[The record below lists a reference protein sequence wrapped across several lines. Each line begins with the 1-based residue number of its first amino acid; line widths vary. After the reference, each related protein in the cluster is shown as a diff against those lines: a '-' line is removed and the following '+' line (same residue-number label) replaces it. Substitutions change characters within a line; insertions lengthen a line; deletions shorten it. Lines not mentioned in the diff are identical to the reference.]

1 MTSTK
6 KSAPRSAKKATVASK
21 TLWLPDSIKNVSGN
35 EKWSNTVLFDLHETI
50 VNWGG
55 TIATIAKQMYPHSNF
70 NPNKMDFYNAGFDP
84 SCNLN
89 SYEWEMVLIQSLTH
103 GVYGQLPL
111 VDKDIR
117 AQMWKI
123 ARTGTR
129 IRIATHVPGASD
141 ISHTDKIP
149 VHTNVAQRLTI
160 ELIKRLDLPVDLERD
175 VEFIY
180 PSRKKEFMAE
190 RYIPLIIE
198 DNIETAAGVAT
209 YAHACI
215 LVPKSY
221 NAGFK
226 CPNVLR
232 LATRAE
238 LDTRVISFF
247 KELKRLDLLRPY

>member
-1 MTSTK
+1 MISTN
-6 KSAPRSAKKATVASK
+6 KSAALSAKKATAASQ
-21 TLWLPDSIKNVSGN
+21 TLWLPDSIKNVSSD
-35 EKWSNTVLFDLHETI
+35 EKWSNEVLWDLHETI
-50 VNWGG
+50 VNWGAP
-55 TIATIAKQMYPHSNF
+55 IANLAKQLYPHSNF
-70 NPNKMDFYNAGFDP
+70 DPTKMSFYNAGFDP

-89 SYEWEMVLIQSLTH
+89 PYEWEMVLIQALTH
-103 GVYGQLPL
+103 GLYGQLEL
-111 VDKDIR
+111 ADKDTHR
-117 AQMWKI
+117 QMWKI
-123 ARTGTR
+123 AKSGTR
-129 IRIATHVPGASD
+129 NRIATHVPGASD

-149 VHTNVAQRLTI
+149 YHSNVAQRLTL
-160 ELIKRLDLPVDLERD
+160 ELIKRLNLPVDVERD

-180 PSRKKEFMAE
+180 PHRKKDFMAD

-232 LATRAE
+232 LDNRAE
-238 LDTRVISFF
+238 LDTRVIAFF
-247 KELKRLDLLRPY
+247 KELKRLNLLRPY

>member
-1 MTSTK
+1 MISTK
-6 KSAPRSAKKATVASK
+6 KSAPRSAKKATAASK
-21 TLWLPDSIKNVSGN
+21 TLWLPDSIKNVSGD
-35 EKWSNTVLFDLHETI
+35 EKWANEVIFDLHETI

-55 TIATIAKQMYPHSNF
+55 TIANIAKQMYPHSNF
-70 NPNKMDFYNAGFDP
+70 DPNKMGFYNAGFDP
-84 SCNLN
+84 GCNLN
-89 SYEWEMVLIQSLTH
+89 PYEWEMVLIQSLTH

-117 AQMWKI
+117 AQMWRI
-123 ARTGTR
+123 AKAGTR
-129 IRIATHVPGASD
+129 CRIATHVPGASD

-149 VHTNVAQRLTI
+149 IHTNVAQRLTL
-160 ELIKRLDLPVDLERD
+160 ELIKRHDLPVDIDRD

-180 PSRKKEFMAE
+180 PSRKKDFMAE

-232 LATRAE
+232 LDNRAE
-238 LDTRVISFF
+238 LDTRVIAFF
-247 KELKRLDLLRPY
+247 KELKRLNLLRPY